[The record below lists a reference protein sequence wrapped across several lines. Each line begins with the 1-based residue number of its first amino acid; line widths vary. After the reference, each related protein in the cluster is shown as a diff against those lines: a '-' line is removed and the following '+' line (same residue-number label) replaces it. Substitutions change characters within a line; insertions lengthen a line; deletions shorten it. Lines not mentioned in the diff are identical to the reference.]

1 MTHLQH
7 AQPVTF
13 GHQLLAH
20 VQPLLRDL
28 DRLRDW
34 DARAAVCPLGAG
46 ALAGSSLPL
55 DPVRVARSWAS
66 PPPAPTPWTP
76 SPTGTSWPSSCSSPR

>member
-7 AQPVTF
+7 AQPVSF

-34 DARAAVCPLGAG
+34 DRRTAVSPLGSG
-46 ALAGSSLPL
+46 ALAGTRCRWTRMQVATELGLHRRRAEL
-55 DPVRVARSWAS
+55 DRRRRRP
-66 PPPAPTPWTP
+66 
-76 SPTGTSWPSSCSSPR
+76 